1 MGFRDYPFVNSSRP
15 GRDPRRY
22 PGHRE
27 VMEYLNDYASEFGL
41 SELVRFE
48 TEVLELGILDGGK
61 WKVKYGNKGKVDDEV
76 YDAVV
81 VCNGH
86 YTEPRIA
93 DIPGSCLLDSLLIW
107 CFFRTC

>member
-1 MGFRDYPFVNSSRP
+1 MGFRDYPFVSSTRP
-15 GRDPRRY
+15 ERDPRRY

-48 TEVLELGILDGGK
+48 TEVLEVGIVEGGK
-61 WKVKYGNKGKVDDEV
+61 WKVKYGKNGEVDDEV

-93 DIPGSCLLDSLLIW
+93 DIPGSCLNNSLSIS
-107 CFFRTC
+107 CFF